1 MSNNIINTT
10 PIVTRDARF
19 IGARKLVERGQVEKG
34 ALEMLR
40 VLISRAEE
48 EFGESSL
55 NTAAVYYEYGNALFL
70 HISKDSDMM
79 VKDDIMDSVEDSL
92 ECMAKSCSILY
103 SHLEELENNKQRLP
117 LQDIQSA
124 DYYKWIHEQIPR
136 NLIGIGRI
144 LSYQGNHGDSVESLM
159 NAIPF
164 LEKSFEHFVE
174 KSDPAYLRAHRLLI
188 EAYVQ
193 VAEELLMC
201 SKGEDVVLSDN
212 DKYVIIESSERI
224 PQARFYYEKSREGLQ
239 ELVFSMAKMEQ
250 EKTLP
255 TSEKADICYL
265 ATILMHVGMS
275 LTHAEDTEGDVHNDG
290 NVSHT
295 NPTKKRKL

>member
-1 MSNNIINTT
+1 MT
-10 PIVTRDARF
+10 PVVTKDARF

-34 ALEMLR
+34 ALDMLQ

-70 HISKDSDMM
+70 HVSKDLDEV

-103 SHLEELENNKQRLP
+103 SQFEELEKNKQTLP
-117 LQDIQSA
+117 SEDIKLA
-124 DYYKWIHEQIPR
+124 DYHDWINEQIPR
-136 NLIGIGRI
+136 NLTGIGRT
-144 LSYQGNHGDSVESLM
+144 LSFQGKHGDSVESFM

-164 LEKSFEHFVE
+164 LEKTFEHFEE
-174 KSDPAYLRAHRLLI
+174 KNDPAYLRAQRLLI

-201 SKGEDVVLSDN
+201 PEGEDVVRNDN
-212 DKYVIIESSERI
+212 DKSVLMESSERL

-250 EKTLP
+250 EKQLP
-255 TSEKADICYL
+255 KSEKEDICYL
-265 ATILMHVGMS
+265 ATMLMHVGMS
-275 LTHAEDTEGDVHNDG
+275 LTHAEDNVRDFHNNG
-290 NVSHT
+290 NASST

>member
-1 MSNNIINTT
+1 MINTT
-10 PIVTRDARF
+10 PVVTKDARF

-34 ALEMLR
+34 AVDMLR

-70 HISKDSDMM
+70 CVSKDVDEVVS
-79 VKDDIMDSVEDSL
+79 DDIRHLIEDSL
-92 ECMAKSCSILY
+92 EYMAKSCSILY
-103 SHLEELENNKQRLP
+103 SQLQELKNKKPPVQS
-117 LQDIQSA
+117 QDIKIT
-124 DYYKWIHEQIPR
+124 DYHGWIHEQLPR

-144 LSYQGNHGDSVESLM
+144 LSFQGNHGESLESFM
-159 NAIPF
+159 NAIPI
-164 LEKSFEHFVE
+164 LEKMFDTFEE

-188 EAYVQ
+188 EGYVQ

-201 SKGEDVVLSDN
+201 PEGQDIALSNDN
-212 DKYVIIESSERI
+212 TLIIKNSERV
-224 PQARFYYEKSREGLQ
+224 PQARFYYDKSREGLQ

-250 EKTLP
+250 EKKLP
-255 TSEKADICYL
+255 ISEKEDICYL
-265 ATILMHVGMS
+265 ATMLMHVGMS
-275 LTHAEDTEGDVHNDG
+275 LTHAEDTVSDVNNG
-290 NVSHT
+290 NVSCT